1 MYDHP
6 MRTISIHVSDS
17 DYAEFKSRAAQAER
31 PVAELIREAM
41 RRWLADQR
49 RSGASLTDLAP
60 IDCGAMLLPFDRYE
74 VTEDMFGR

>member
-1 MYDHP
+1 

-17 DYAEFKSRAAQAER
+17 DYAEFKSLAAQDER

-49 RSGASLTDLAP
+49 RSGASLTDLAA
-60 IDCGAMLLPFDRYE
+60 IDCGAMLRPFERDE
-74 VTEDMFGR
+74 VAEEMFER